1 MKPKTTLTVRWRIRC
16 QGALGPSPVKSLDDE
31 EAAKTKLAEV
41 RGQVD
46 NPARWYAERV
56 ETVTVVKRMTW

>member
-41 RGQVD
+41 RAVRLTTR
-46 NPARWYAERV
+46 PAGTRSAW
-56 ETVTVVKRMTW
+56 KRSPL